1 MSSRDTSIVDE
12 LILDYLLHNCISAL
26 LLEWDARHI
35 EGLKG
40 EELPHG
46 DARVLTEA
54 EVAQKADRSLLL
66 VNCMTPL

>member
-26 LLEWDARHI
+26 LLEWDVRHA
-35 EGLKG
+35 
-40 EELPHG
+40 EELEAAAPLG
-46 DARVLTEA
+46 DARVLAEA

-66 VNCMTPL
+66 VNCMAPL